1 MGFAEKRGLIC
12 GIAFGVVDEEKLA
25 AKFVE
30 IRPFLDER
38 QWRLVLG
45 AEARALGRGG
55 IKLVAGAAGVHPDT
69 VGRGARE
76 LERGIQ
82 PDGRVRGA
90 GGGRPSVE
98 DVDPGLAAAL
108 DALVDPDSRG
118 DPESPLRWTTKSTT
132 KLADE
137 LTKSGHPVSPDTVGR
152 MLKDAGYSLQSNLKT
167 VEGRQH
173 PDRDGQFR
181 YLNEQVTAFR
191 EAGDPVISVDCK
203 KKELVGR
210 YRNAGQ
216 EWSPKGEPEPVNV
229 HDFKGD
235 LGKAVPYG
243 VYDISANT
251 GWVNVGTDGDTGQ
264 FAVESIRRWW
274 TNVGKGTY
282 PPARRLLI
290 TADSGGSNGAR
301 LRLWKAELA
310 TLADQTGLQIQVC
323 HLPPGTS
330 KWNKIEHRL
339 FAQISM
345 NWRGRPLESHEVIV
359 ETIAATTTRT
369 GLEVHAELDTST
381 YPTGIKISDKD
392 MKHLESTSITR
403 HEFHGDWNYTIH
415 PTTRP
420 DTPK

>member
-1 MGFAEKRGLIC
+1 VGFGEKSLLIC
-12 GIAFGVVDEEKLA
+12 GMAFAVADEEKLA
-25 AKFVE
+25 AKLAE

-55 IKLVAGAAGVHPDT
+55 IKLVARAAGAHPDT

-76 LERGIQ
+76 LEEGVQ
-82 PDGRVRGA
+82 PDGRVRGP
-90 GGGRPSVE
+90 GGGRPSAE
-98 DVDPGLAAAL
+98 SADPGLAAAL

-137 LTKSGHPVSPDTVGR
+137 LTKEGHPVSPDTAGR
-152 MLKDAGYSLQSNLKT
+152 MLKDAGYSLQANAKT

-173 PDRDGQFR
+173 PDRDAQFR
-181 YLNEQVTAFR
+181 HINAQVSSFQ

-210 YRNAGQ
+210 YRNGGR
-216 EWSPKGEPEPVNV
+216 EWSPKGEPEQVNV

-243 VYDISANT
+243 VYDMTANT
-251 GWVNVGTDGDTGQ
+251 GWVNVGADGDTAQ

-274 TNVGKGTY
+274 ANIGKGAY
-282 PPARRLLI
+282 PNARRLLI

-310 TLADQTGLQIQVC
+310 KLAAETGLEISVC

-369 GLEVHAELDTST
+369 GLKVHASLDTGS
-381 YPTGIKISDKD
+381 YPTGIKITDNE
-392 MKHLESTSITR
+392 MKHLEATAITR
-403 HEFHGDWNYTIH
+403 HDFHGNWNYTIH
-415 PTTRP
+415 HTTRP
-420 DTPK
+420 KTPK